1 VASSLLNVGQQVG
14 GALGLAVLGTVARS
28 AVADSLRSQAA
39 AAAAAAKTAA
49 VHLSTAQAA
58 ALQKAAANHALATGF
73 SKGYIVSAG
82 IMLLALII
90 TLAAIRVRREDLSGV
105 NPMAAAAD

>member
-1 VASSLLNVGQQVG
+1 
-14 GALGLAVLGTVARS
+14 
-28 AVADSLRSQAA
+28 
-39 AAAAAAKTAA
+39 
-49 VHLSTAQAA
+49 VHLSAAQAA

-90 TLAAIRVRREDLSGV
+90 TLVAIRVTREDLSGV
-105 NPMAAAAD
+105 NPMAAPAD